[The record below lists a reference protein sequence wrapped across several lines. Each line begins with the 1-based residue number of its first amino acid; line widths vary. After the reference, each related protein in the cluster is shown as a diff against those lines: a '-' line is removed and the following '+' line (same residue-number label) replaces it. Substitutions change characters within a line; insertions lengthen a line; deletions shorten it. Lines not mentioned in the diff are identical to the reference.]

1 MTREKVTKDMN
12 NWLKKALE
20 TYIATE
26 GRVNLALFLK
36 EYAREKEFLTL
47 LNSCSHSYPVTE
59 EPHPTELKYPEQTK
73 RFRKILDEMYQVH
86 LTKNVDYSPYNINA
100 TGLVGAMVRIWDKT
114 ARLMNLLGFDIATG
128 KYSGEKTNAVKNE
141 GIEDS
146 FIDLANYG
154 IIARIYWEGKWG
166 K

>member
-1 MTREKVTKDMN
+1 MITGKNADEFIAAVDKILHLGGTKGLADC
-12 NWLKKALE
+12 LKLISEAKKYDILIDIPCNHE
-20 TYIATE
+20 VLIE
-26 GRVNLALFLK
+26 ERVL
-36 EYAREKEFLTL
+36 
-47 LNSCSHSYPVTE
+47 
-59 EPHPTELKYPEQTK
+59 HPTEQKYPQQCQ
-73 RFRKILDEMYQVH
+73 RFREILDEMYQVH
-86 LTKNVDYSPYNINA
+86 LTKNADYSPYNINA

-128 KYSGEKTNAVKNE
+128 KYSGEKTNSVKNE
-141 GIEDS
+141 GIKDS